1 MSMIQIS
8 HLRKEYPNVTPLK
21 DLNCEINKG
30 DVISIIGPSGTGKS
44 TFLRCLNQ
52 LEKPTSGT
60 VIFEGEE
67 ITDPKCRMEKVRQKM
82 GMVFQ
87 SFNLFANLNI
97 IDNITYAPVKL
108 LGMSKEKARE
118 EGMELLARVGLAE
131 KANNF
136 PDELSGGQKQRVAI
150 ARAIAMKPEV
160 ILFDEPT
167 SALDPTMVGEV
178 LHVIR
183 SLAEEGMTM
192 LIVTHEMRFAKDVST
207 RVFYMDEGGIYEEGT
222 PKQIFEDPQKP
233 KTRVFIKRL
242 KQLNLTIENAHFDY
256 VSCLSGHTL
265 QSFCLVE
272 IILSYIIDRQ
282 VILGNHELPIRSGL
296 TLYEECELSRCLCKG
311 LTVLLSV
318 LLCHGDINLVNKGVN
333 LISTG
338 LSVIAYVGCID
349 DPCSG
354 TACLVDQNFE
364 GHILCSGN
372 QLLLQ
377 IINRFIFILLECAL
391 EPLHHGVLQISG
403 QNQENNNHCCDT
415 KDHTQNN
422 LNNVIHLSS
431 PFCSLLV

>member
-21 DLNCEINKG
+21 DVNCEINKG

-256 VSCLSGHTL
+256 VSCLSGIEQFGKNNKINEKTVNDL
-265 QSFCLVE
+265 QLIFE
-272 IILSYIIDRQ
+272 E
-282 VILGNHELPIRSGL
+282 VIKQGITNR
-296 TLYEECELSRCLCKG
+296 
-311 LTVLLSV
+311 
-318 LLCHGDINLVNKGVN
+318 KGVFPVEVTMEYSGADESVSVRAEYGGED
-333 LISTG
+333 LDPLTQADEISSAIVKGVAPEIKHT
-338 LSVIAYVGCID
+338 
-349 DPCSG
+349 
-354 TACLVDQNFE
+354 FE
-364 GHILCSGN
+364 EGK
-372 QLLLQ
+372 
-377 IINRFIFILLECAL
+377 NRI
-391 EPLHHGVLQISG
+391 
-403 QNQENNNHCCDT
+403 T
-415 KDHTQNN
+415 
-422 LNNVIHLSS
+422 
-431 PFCSLLV
+431 LLVRNPQRT